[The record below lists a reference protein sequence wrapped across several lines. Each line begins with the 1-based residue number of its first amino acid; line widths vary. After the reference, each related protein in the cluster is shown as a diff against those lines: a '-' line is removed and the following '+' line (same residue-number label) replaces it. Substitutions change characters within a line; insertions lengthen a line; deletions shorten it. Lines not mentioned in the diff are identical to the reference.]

1 MKNTWINAAKKKVG
15 NSCLP
20 YLFAAKKKY
29 FFMYPGKIDNR
40 LNKSVYAWLLGIS
53 IVKTRSN
60 FSPACSKK
68 MTIIV
73 MQNAIYIISLRFEP
87 ISNIHLNQ

>member
-1 MKNTWINAAKKKVG
+1 MKNIWIKAAKKNWPTIFGPAVC
-15 NSCLP
+15 S
-20 YLFAAKKKY
+20 KKEY
-29 FFMYPGKIDNR
+29 FFICSGTMDMH
-40 LNKSVYAWLLGIS
+40 LNKSVYAWLLGMC
-53 IVKTRSN
+53 IVKTRSI